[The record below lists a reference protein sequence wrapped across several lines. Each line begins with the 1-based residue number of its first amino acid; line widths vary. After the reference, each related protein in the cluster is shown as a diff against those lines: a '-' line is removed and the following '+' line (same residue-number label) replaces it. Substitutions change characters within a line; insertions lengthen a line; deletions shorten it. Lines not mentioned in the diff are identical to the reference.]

1 MTLQKGHKAAL
12 VKKGAVLWLVYFIHH
27 AAQFIYKKKTLKLLV
42 LSETV
47 LVSIGK
53 EGWGL
58 GGGGGRTEGG
68 K

>member
-1 MTLQKGHKAAL
+1 MAGIFYSSRRTVYLQ
-12 VKKGAVLWLVYFIHH
+12 
-27 AAQFIYKKKTLKLLV
+27 KKTLKLLV

-58 GGGGGRTEGG
+58 GGGGGRREGG